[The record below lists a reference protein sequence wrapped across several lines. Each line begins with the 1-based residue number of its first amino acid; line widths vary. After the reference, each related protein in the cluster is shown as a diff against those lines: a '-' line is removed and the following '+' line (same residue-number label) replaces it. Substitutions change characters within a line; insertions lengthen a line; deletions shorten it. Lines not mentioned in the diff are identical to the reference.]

1 MKKLFILGAGNIGRR
16 VFNHL
21 GKDWEVTFVDSN
33 EKLVG
38 TRFNEREIIGIEE
51 YIKKYNDE
59 FILVAHMQE
68 NESVEFLEKNNIV
81 NYFMHCDLPGEFKE
95 PYLRNSLKDYI
106 IGYFKG
112 KTQYILYGLG
122 LYSIIIDDW
131 LYEAFGVHPYIL
143 VQKNLPQE
151 VIENIRQKYKGLM
164 LINDIKGLDVKEIC
178 VCTDNYNEIK
188 KNHIF
193 SEHCLT
199 DIFDCTD
206 RIESYHNAAIQKFH
220 NIHKGKRCFIVAT
233 GPSLNIEDLNVL
245 KEKKEIC
252 ISMNGIFY
260 LFDKT
265 DWRPDYYVMSD
276 HRGFDLYK
284 GKLDSLPVNHIFL
297 SDNSDV
303 FWNYKHKENIYCH
316 HHHYEYYFN
325 RLPKFSDDFSKKS
338 YTGATVTY
346 NCMQLAA
353 YMGFKEIY
361 LLGVDFSYG
370 GQKKIESYTHF
381 YNNEKI
387 VSMGFVNQVTLAYQ
401 SAERYANQHGFKIYN
416 ATRGGKLD
424 IFERVDFDDLF
435 N

>member
-1 MKKLFILGAGNIGRR
+1 MYYVSRSEIVKKLFILGAGNIGRR

-95 PYLRNSLKDYI
+95 PYLRNSLKEYI

-178 VCTDNYNEIK
+178 VCTDNYL
-188 KNHIF
+188 H
-193 SEHCLT
+193 
-199 DIFDCTD
+199 
-206 RIESYHNAAIQKFH
+206 R
-220 NIHKGKRCFIVAT
+220 
-233 GPSLNIEDLNVL
+233 
-245 KEKKEIC
+245 
-252 ISMNGIFY
+252 
-260 LFDKT
+260 
-265 DWRPDYYVMSD
+265 SD
-276 HRGFDLYK
+276 HLK
-284 GKLDSLPVNHIFL
+284 TEV
-297 SDNSDV
+297 
-303 FWNYKHKENIYCH
+303 
-316 HHHYEYYFN
+316 
-325 RLPKFSDDFSKKS
+325 
-338 YTGATVTY
+338 
-346 NCMQLAA
+346 
-353 YMGFKEIY
+353 
-361 LLGVDFSYG
+361 
-370 GQKKIESYTHF
+370 
-381 YNNEKI
+381 
-387 VSMGFVNQVTLAYQ
+387 
-401 SAERYANQHGFKIYN
+401 
-416 ATRGGKLD
+416 
-424 IFERVDFDDLF
+424 
-435 N
+435 